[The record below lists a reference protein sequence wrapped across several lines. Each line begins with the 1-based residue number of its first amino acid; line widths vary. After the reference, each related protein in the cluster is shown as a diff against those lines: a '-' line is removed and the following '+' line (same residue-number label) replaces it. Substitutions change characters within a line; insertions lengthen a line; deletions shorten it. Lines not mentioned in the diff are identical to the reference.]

1 MAVLLID
8 TTYFLTVGVLGRD
21 PFWVESSTDHVEKL
35 APLAQRAL
43 EESGE
48 EVEKVEVMAGPGP
61 FTGLRAGM
69 AFAKGFSLAR
79 GIPLSVGSLLFAES
93 IWARKEGEKG
103 IVAAVNDA
111 RRRQAYFQI
120 FDEEGGELSSMDISS
135 PAKIAQ
141 VCMNLKQ
148 PFSLVGL
155 PGPYFDKLEEA
166 LSEAGAEFKSLKRP
180 AGSKEWMESMH
191 ESVKQRP
198 LPALPIYL
206 RDADAIPLFEGKKDA
221 PSQISADNLLWSLS

>member
-8 TTYFLTVGVLGRD
+8 TTYFLTVGVLSRD

-48 EVEKVEVMAGPGP
+48 EVERVEVMAGPGP

-69 AFAKGFSLAR
+69 AFAAGFSLAR
-79 GIPLSVGSLLFAES
+79 AVPLSAGSLLFAKS
-93 IWARKEGEKG
+93 IWAGKEGAKG

-120 FDEEGGELSSMDISS
+120 FDEKGSELSSMDISS
-135 PAKIAQ
+135 PAKVAQ
-141 VCMNLKQ
+141 ACMDLKR

-155 PGPYFDKLEEA
+155 PGPYFDKIEEA
-166 LSEAGAEFKSLKRP
+166 LREAGAEFKSLKRT
-180 AGSKEWMESMH
+180 AGSKEWLESMH
-191 ESVKQRP
+191 ESVGQRP

-221 PSQISADNLLWSLS
+221 PSQISAENLLWSLS